1 MDNTLENINRLKCA
15 ITKAKEAQQVLRDQ
29 RDWIK
34 IERVDGKGDIFFG
47 DLLYEEEIKAI
58 TELIDSLL
66 EREIVRYEGAIWKIK
81 AEESSS
87 QTTHPGE

>member
-1 MDNTLENINRLKCA
+1 MDNTLENINRLKCE
-15 ITKAKEAQQVLRDQ
+15 ITKVKEAQKVLRDQ

-34 IERVDGKGDIFFG
+34 IEKVDGKGDIYFG

-66 EREIVRYEGAIWKIK
+66 EREIIRYEGAIWKIK
-81 AEESSS
+81 AEERLST
-87 QTTHPGE
+87 QTTPTD